1 MPLICYEGGVVG
13 RINLKQ
19 MGWHPILNVNSFI
32 YVYVTC
38 VYIYTYTYIY
48 IHTYIYIRIHIYIII
63 YIYQLCVVLRPSGAT
78 LTKRSDLTA
87 PHTGFHPDN
96 QEASVPHSWHIFGLP
111 SGNLT

>member
-1 MPLICYEGGVVG
+1 M
-13 RINLKQ
+13 
-19 MGWHPILNVNSFI
+19 
-32 YVYVTC
+32 
-38 VYIYTYTYIY
+38 TYTYIY
-48 IHTYIYIRIHIYIII
+48 VYIYNCI